1 MDAEN
6 KLKNINE
13 QNRIRQQNYYKN
25 HKDEINAKRRNIY
38 NLGKAKLNP
47 QEEEQDV
54 EPLERV
60 VYKTDISNSKFYCTI
75 TPDNRRRN
83 GQTDKQTLCYENS
96 KCPLTKPLNE

>member
-6 KLKNINE
+6 KLKKINE

-25 HKDEINAKRRNIY
+25 HKDEINVKRRNIY

-54 EPLERV
+54 EPLGVLRTLGAELPKKK
-60 VYKTDISNSKFYCTI
+60 YT
-75 TPDNRRRN
+75 
-83 GQTDKQTLCYENS
+83 KQIFQIPIVFHLM
-96 KCPLTKPLNE
+96 KLLML